1 MMLSL
6 SDLGKISVFVLLRS
20 GMDNG
25 VFLLLSVPDWML
37 SMVLY
42 D

>member
-1 MMLSL
+1 MLSL
-6 SDLGKISVFVLLRS
+6 SDSGKSSVFVLLRS

-25 VFLLLSVPDWML
+25 VFLSVPDLML
-37 SMVLY
+37 SMFLY